1 MSKEQQDEY
10 VLTEVRTYKNATV
23 RVFRPILTEEERKR
37 RYDRI
42 EDALTEY
49 ARATYHLRD
58 ENGEIA

>member
-1 MSKEQQDEY
+1 MANGDQY
-10 VLTEVRTYKNATV
+10 VLTEVRTIGNATV

-49 ARATYHLRD
+49 AKRTHHLRNED
-58 ENGEIA
+58 GEIA